1 MYRTDHKGERAAAFR
16 ELRRSLNGA
25 SSELLKTAGTSSIMR
40 FLVLACIVFSNA
52 LAVSLP
58 ATALTCEVVRALS
71 KAEQEHWSKRLALTS
86 AQRHQIW
93 LQCYQTPAVQRAA
106 VPTR

>member
-1 MYRTDHKGERAAAFR
+1 
-16 ELRRSLNGA
+16 
-25 SSELLKTAGTSSIMR
+25 MR